1 MSMYEKFFGLRA
13 NPFRINPDPRYA
25 FMTPTV
31 REALAG
37 MTYGIQTRKGIVVLT
52 GEVGTG
58 KTTLL
63 NMVMQWL
70 QRQRATTAF
79 VFNTRLTVND
89 LLEYVMADFGIRC
102 ESRSKGALLMQ
113 LNRWLLERHHAGEPA
128 VLVVDEAQ
136 NLSSEVLEEIRLLTN
151 METCTEKLLQI
162 VLSGQPE
169 LEAKLQHPLLRQLRQ
184 RITLHCR
191 TSRLSLE
198 ETHGYITQRLSIAG
212 ANGKEYF
219 SPEAIERVYNNAE
232 GIPRLINVLCDSAL
246 VSAFVDNQLP
256 VLPHVIDD
264 VGREFRMSSQ
274 IASIQ
279 RADAMSDENFPDS
292 DRLVQDLANSWDG
305 RRQRPAMYMESK
317 GTI

>member
-1 MSMYEKFFGLRA
+1 MYEKFFGLKA

-63 NMVMQWL
+63 NMLMQWL
-70 QRQRATTAF
+70 QRQRAATAF
-79 VFNTRLTVND
+79 VFNTQLSVND
-89 LLEYVMADFGIRC
+89 LLEYVMADFGIPC

-113 LNRWLLERHHAGEPA
+113 LNRWLLERHDAGEPV

-136 NLSSEVLEEIRLLTN
+136 NLSSVLLEEIRLFTN
-151 METCTEKLLQI
+151 METYTEKLLQI

-169 LEAKLQHPLLRQLRQ
+169 LEVKLQQPILRQLRQ
-184 RITLHCR
+184 RIALHCR
-191 TSRLSLE
+191 TNRLSHE
-198 ETHGYITQRLSIAG
+198 ETRGYIAQRLLIAG

-219 SPEAIERVYNNAE
+219 SPEAIERVHVNAG
-232 GIPRLINVLCDSAL
+232 GIPRLINVLCDNAL
-246 VSAFVDNQLP
+246 ISAFVDGRLP
-256 VLPHVIDD
+256 ILPHVIDE
-264 VGREFRMSSQ
+264 VAREFGLSGEPAATQSVEA
-274 IASIQ
+274 ASC
-279 RADAMSDENFPDS
+279 ENFSDA
-292 DRLVQDLANSWDG
+292 DRLTQDLANGWD
-305 RRQRPAMYMESK
+305 RRQHPAMYMESK

>member
-1 MSMYEKFFGLRA
+1 MYEKSFGLKA
-13 NPFRINPDPRYA
+13 NPFCINPDPRYA

-63 NMVMQWL
+63 NMLMQWL
-70 QRQRATTAF
+70 RRQRAATAF
-79 VFNTRLTVND
+79 VFNTQLTVND
-89 LLEYVMADFGIRC
+89 LLDYVMADFGIHC
-102 ESRSKGALLMQ
+102 EARSKGALLMQ
-113 LNRWLLERHHAGEPA
+113 LNRWLLERHDAGEPV

-136 NLSSEVLEEIRLLTN
+136 NLSSALLEEIRLLTN

-169 LEAKLQHPLLRQLRQ
+169 LEAKLQDPLLRQLRQ
-184 RITLHCR
+184 RIALHCR
-191 TSRLSLE
+191 TSRLSLQ
-198 ETHGYITQRLSIAG
+198 ETRSYITQRLSIAG

-219 SPEAIERVYNNAE
+219 SPEAIERVYNSAG
-232 GIPRLINVLCDSAL
+232 GIPRLINVLCNNAL
-246 VSAFVDNQLP
+246 ISAFVENRLP
-256 VLPHVIDD
+256 VLPHVIDE
-264 VGREFRMSSQ
+264 VAREFGVPGQ
-274 IASIQ
+274 VASMQ
-279 RADAMSDENFPDS
+279 SADAVPRESSFNPD
-292 DRLVQDLANSWDG
+292 RPVQDLATSWD
-305 RRQRPAMYMESK
+305 RRRLQPTMYLESK